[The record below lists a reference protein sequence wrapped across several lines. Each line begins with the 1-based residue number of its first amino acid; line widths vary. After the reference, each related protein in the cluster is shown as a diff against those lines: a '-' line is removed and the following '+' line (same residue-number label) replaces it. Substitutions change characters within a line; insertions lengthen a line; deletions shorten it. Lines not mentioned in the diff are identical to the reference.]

1 MWWKAY
7 PWCTETFYTCT
18 RITIEVA
25 VFVRL
30 LQFLRLKSHKD
41 FPGSLKAPFSQV
53 IKCYYN
59 YYNPIN
65 ECSSFNSSTLTV
77 QVVVS
82 FWPADLLHGWT
93 NLNNNKKKSQNKQ
106 NYLWPWNNRNTCC
119 HKRRGFLAAQCLH
132 IVSRLYLIVSSKKM
146 YLYFKLFT
154 VSIFIFAVFAHL
166 NNWLLTQNLTFRSFT

>member
-1 MWWKAY
+1 MYY
-7 PWCTETFYTCT
+7 PWCTESFYTCT
-18 RITIEVA
+18 HITIEVA

-93 NLNNNKKKSQNKQ
+93 NLNNNKKNPKTNKT
-106 NYLWPWNNRNTCC
+106 TCDLETTETPAVTNEEA
-119 HKRRGFLAAQCLH
+119 FLQPN
-132 IVSRLYLIVSSKKM
+132 V
-146 YLYFKLFT
+146 FT
-154 VSIFIFAVFAHL
+154 
-166 NNWLLTQNLTFRSFT
+166 LLVDCT